1 MKVNCYTTCAPRGIN
16 PRLMICH
23 LRSKGF
29 VLLRHLCSKGYVSLH
44 HLCSKP
50 SAVRPRLYF
59 KLISVPHISWHDNLV
74 HGSHCNRL
82 GLLLGRP
89 QTSLANLT
97 MCMWI
102 KDCAAQLLTGLNHEI
117 KSHEMSRNIRKKYC
131 HHAKHCSR
139 SQWHGIKTALRKNHQ
154 KHFAIW
160 SNINVTVATAL
171 LPALMGQEHSNK

>member
-1 MKVNCYTTCAPRGIN
+1 MKYRWHNRTNPLQVYRHLWSKGFVPLCCLCSKGCCYATCALRGIN

-50 SAVRPRLYF
+50 SAVRPSLYF

-74 HGSHCNRL
+74 HGSHCNGL

-117 KSHEMSRNIRKKYC
+117 KSHKTSWNTRKKYC
-131 HHAKHCSR
+131 HHAK
-139 SQWHGIKTALRKNHQ
+139 T
-154 KHFAIW
+154 
-160 SNINVTVATAL
+160 
-171 LPALMGQEHSNK
+171 